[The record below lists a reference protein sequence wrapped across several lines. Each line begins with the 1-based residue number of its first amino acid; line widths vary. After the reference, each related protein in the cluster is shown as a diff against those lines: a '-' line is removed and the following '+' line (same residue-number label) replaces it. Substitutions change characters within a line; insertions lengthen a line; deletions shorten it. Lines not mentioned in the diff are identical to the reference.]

1 MHQEIAG
8 RVQAKAETSR
18 IKPEE
23 PRGEDDK
30 CIQDCASWRRH
41 RPAESEST
49 GLRLQYWCS
58 RASKSA
64 SYQSEQPKTGP
75 LQRAI
80 SSKKI
85 SELHRLLQQEGG
97 DDDFRRGQEGSS
109 QSRTQQTAGRC
120 SAGTPAGL
128 AAERPSSSE
137 TSAPHDN
144 ESSE

>member
-1 MHQEIAG
+1 MHQETAG

-30 CIQDCASWRRH
+30 CIQDCASWRCY
-41 RPAESEST
+41 RPSYSKST
-49 GLRLQYWCS
+49 GLGLQYWCS
-58 RASKSA
+58 RASKAS
-64 SYQSEQPKTGP
+64 SYQSQQPKTGQ

-97 DDDFRRGQEGSS
+97 GDDFRRGQEGSS
-109 QSRTQQTAGRC
+109 QSRTQRTAGRC
-120 SAGTPAGL
+120 SAGAPTGL
-128 AAERPSSSE
+128 ATERPSAPE
-137 TSAPHDN
+137 TNAPHDN
-144 ESSE
+144 KSSE